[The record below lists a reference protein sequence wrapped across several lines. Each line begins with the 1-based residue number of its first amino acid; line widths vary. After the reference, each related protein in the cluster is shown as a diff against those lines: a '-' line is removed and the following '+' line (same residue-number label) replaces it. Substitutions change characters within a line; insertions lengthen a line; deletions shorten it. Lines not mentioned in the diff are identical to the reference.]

1 MVRPGRQVRELI
13 VVSLHTD
20 ARPVSIQDLRRHKER
35 GERFAMLTA
44 YDHPTAQLL
53 DEAGI
58 EVLLVGDSLGMAVL
72 GYDSTIP
79 VTVDDI
85 VHHLRP
91 VTRAVRRALVV
102 GDLPFMSYQAS
113 LADGMRNAGRLL
125 KEGGARAVKLEGA
138 GSGIDLTARLVE
150 AGIPVMG
157 HLGLTPQSVNQLGGH
172 RVQGRDAAGAE
183 RLLADAR
190 ALEDAGAFAVV
201 LETVPAELGRRMTE
215 ALTIPVIGIGAGP
228 DTDAQVLVVNDLLG
242 LTGGHLPR
250 FVKSY
255 ANLRAV
261 VADAAKSF
269 AAEVANG
276 DYPGPEH
283 SY

>member
-1 MVRPGRQVRELI
+1 MHADV
-13 VVSLHTD
+13 
-20 ARPVSIQDLRRHKER
+20 RPVSIHDLRRHKER
-35 GERFAMLTA
+35 GERFTMLTA
-44 YDHPTAQLL
+44 YDHPTAEIL
-53 DEAGI
+53 DQAGI
-58 EVLLVGDSLGMAVL
+58 DVLLVGDSLGMVVL
-72 GYDSTIP
+72 GYDSTVP

-91 VTRAVRRALVV
+91 VTRAARRALVV

-113 LADGMRNAGRLL
+113 LSDGMRNAGRLL

-138 GSGIDLTARLVE
+138 GPGVELTARLVA
-150 AGIPVMG
+150 AGVPVMS

-172 RVQGRDAAGAE
+172 RVQGREAADAE

-215 ALTIPVIGIGAGP
+215 ALAIPVIGIGAGP

-242 LTGGHLPR
+242 LTGGRLPR

-255 ANLRAV
+255 TDLRGAIG
-261 VADAAKSF
+261 DAAKSF
-269 AAEVANG
+269 AAEVASG